1 MKTPTEVIEFID
13 KHAENLL
20 IPRSGHAA
28 LMQILAAARQQ
39 VAQAATEKAI
49 AESGVA
55 ADAGGPG

>member
-1 MKTPTEVIEFID
+1 MKTPTELIDFLD
-13 KHAENLL
+13 KHFENLL

-28 LMQILAAARQQ
+28 IMQILAVARQQ
-39 VAQAATEKAI
+39 VAQSATEKAI